1 MILYVDETENVEY
14 FILTGLLL
22 ESEKVAKDIY
32 YSFKRKANGYK
43 MPENLK
49 AKLYTEFKST
59 LMDEKF
65 PTLKKKMIEEIKAVD
80 NLIIY
85 SIYVKKDKRLEKDLK
100 FDLYTRMLSKIIE
113 SVGQD
118 LDIVFDKCSN
128 NSVDEF
134 ITKTISK
141 VQNVNSIKA
150 ADSQLTPGLQ
160 LVDNICSIIR
170 RKYTNSDINGHYELI
185 ASNIKEASDY

>member
-1 MILYVDETENVEY
+1 
-14 FILTGLLL
+14 
-22 ESEKVAKDIY
+22 
-32 YSFKRKANGYK
+32 
-43 MPENLK
+43 
-49 AKLYTEFKST
+49 
-59 LMDEKF
+59 
-65 PTLKKKMIEEIKAVD
+65 MIEEIKAVD

-85 SIYVKKDKRLEKDLK
+85 SVYVKKDKRLEKDLK

-134 ITKTISK
+134 IAKTISK

-170 RKYTNSDINGHYELI
+170 RKYTNSDINGHYALI
-185 ASNIKEASDY
+185 ASNIKEANDY